1 MENDSS
7 LVFLA
12 RLWDFEIILLEQDW
26 MEIEPDIDF
35 QFPFMNISK
44 ISFSVN
50 LNFFFFYKKWQSRFF
65 FDKYWSHVGGSYL
78 PLADFA
84 KRKQNTNAMVF
95 FSSYFLQRKMI
106 IWLNYWKISLGKGK
120 TDKGNQCLK
129 RQICIY
135 CPGLFLDTVN
145 LKRRRA

>member
-1 MENDSS
+1 
-7 LVFLA
+7 
-12 RLWDFEIILLEQDW
+12 

-50 LNFFFFYKKWQSRFF
+50 LNFFFFTKSDNRGFF
-65 FDKYWSHVGGSYL
+65 FDKYWSHVGWSYL

-84 KRKQNTNAMVF
+84 KRKQNTNAMVL

-106 IWLNYWKISLGKGK
+106 IWLNYCTISFG
-120 TDKGNQCLK
+120 K
-129 RQICIY
+129 RQNR
-135 CPGLFLDTVN
+135 PKQSVLN
-145 LKRRRA
+145 

>member
-35 QFPFMNISK
+35 QFPFHK
-44 ISFSVN
+44 Y
-50 LNFFFFYKKWQSRFF
+50 LNFFLPKVTIEFF
-65 FDKYWSHVGGSYL
+65 FDKYWSHVGWSYL

-84 KRKQNTNAMVF
+84 KRKQNTNAMVL